1 MGMGVGVGVGSGVG
15 VAVGAGVGVGV
26 AVGAGVGM
34 GVAVGAGVG
43 MGVAVGAG
51 VGVGV
56 AVGAG
61 VGVGVAIGAGVKVS
75 VAVGAGVGVGVAIGA
90 GVGVGVAIGAGVKVG
105 MAVGGAPVSLA
116 VEVGISSSAPH
127 AASRNI
133 ANKLTKPINETR
145 RASFRGADNEKCSII
160 SPGYFPS
167 IWVPFSFGV
176 CDNAGRRPDSNSL
189 EIWNPLRKRQSAIR
203 TSEISANS
211 KRIVD

>member
-15 VAVGAGVGVGV
+15 VAVRWRWDGRGSRRAGRSALALDGRGSRRWRWDGRGSRRWRWGGRGSRQLGVGVV
-26 AVGAGVGM
+26 
-34 GVAVGAGVG
+34 
-43 MGVAVGAG
+43 
-51 VGVGV
+51 
-56 AVGAG
+56 
-61 VGVGVAIGAGVKVS
+61 GAGVKVS
-75 VAVGAGVGVGVAIGA
+75 VAVGA

-145 RASFRGADNEKCSII
+145 RATFRGADNEKCNII